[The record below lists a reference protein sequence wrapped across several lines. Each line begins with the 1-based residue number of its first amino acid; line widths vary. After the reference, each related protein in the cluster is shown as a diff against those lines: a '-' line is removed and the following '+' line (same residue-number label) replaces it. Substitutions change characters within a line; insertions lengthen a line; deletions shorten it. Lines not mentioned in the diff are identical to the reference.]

1 MPRGEVIQLNF
12 PSFEK
17 HWDRN
22 NYMIRSIIDHYSD
35 RNQWAFIVEL
45 RTGTGYGHWSQKYI
59 DLFAINCYPSK
70 GNHKIAFEI
79 KTSRSDFLNEMKKP
93 LKRHPALMISNQ
105 FYFAAPKGMLKPD
118 EIPQEAGLVEVGTEG
133 EVVIKVAAPLREAYP
148 PTWPLVASIARRV
161 NQLDHQLRQMNERET

>member
-1 MPRGEVIQLNF
+1 MPQAGVIQLEF
-12 PSFEK
+12 PVFK
-17 HWDRN
+17 NYPDRDA
-22 NYMIRSIIDHYSD
+22 YIIQCIMDHYRD
-35 RNQWAFIVEL
+35 RSQWAFIVEL
-45 RTGTGYGHWSQKYI
+45 RTGTGHGHWSDKYI

-79 KTSRSDFLNEMKKP
+79 KTSRSDFLREMKKP

-105 FYFAAPKGMLKPD
+105 FYFAAPKGMLKHE

-133 EVVIKVAAPLREAYP
+133 AVVITVAAPVREAYP

-161 NQLDHQLRQMNERET
+161 NQLDRALREAYER